1 MQSDSFR
8 ANESAPGQYLTFS
21 VGEHE
26 YAFDILRVQE
36 IRAFAPITPIPNA
49 PSFVKGVMNLR
60 GIVVPIIALRDAFGL
75 SPGSYGKFSV
85 IVVINVGAKV
95 IGMLVDAVSDVVE
108 LAVAAVDLPSEL
120 GVRVD
125 TSFVAGIGSVV
136 EKLIVVLDIEQLVAR
151 AGIATEVALEPAAN
165 LTPP

>member
-1 MQSDSFR
+1 MQSDTFGTSER
-8 ANESAPGQYLTFS
+8 ASAQYLTFS

-75 SPGSYGKFSV
+75 PPGSYGKFSV
-85 IVVINVGAKV
+85 IVVINLGAKV

-108 LAVAAVDLPSEL
+108 LAVSAVDLPSEF
-120 GVRVD
+120 GNRVD
-125 TSFVAGIGSVV
+125 TTFVAGIGSVG
-136 EKLIVVLDIEQLVAR
+136 EKLIVALDIGQLVAR
-151 AGIATEVALEPAAN
+151 AGIAPEASIDPESSLSPT
-165 LTPP
+165 